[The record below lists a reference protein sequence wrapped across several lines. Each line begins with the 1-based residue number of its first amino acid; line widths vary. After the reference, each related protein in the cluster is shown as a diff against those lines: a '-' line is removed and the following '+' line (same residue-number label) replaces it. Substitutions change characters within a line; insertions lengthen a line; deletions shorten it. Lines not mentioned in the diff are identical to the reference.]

1 MSYHESQVFLAEA
14 AEAFS
19 QGNYGHAGT
28 HYAAVVAGLA
38 PQAVAARPLTPDTRP
53 LVQHFA
59 AASRGQSTVLAQQDE
74 PGQAVQVLLAALT
87 RLRGCL
93 SNLGTPA
100 MERAPLVTEYKLCFY
115 ALADQYFANGQ
126 LDDLAAYTRCHA
138 PELARWSNDLHLV
151 RAAQGGN

>member
-1 MSYHESQVFLAEA
+1 MSYTESQVFLAEA

-19 QGNYGHAGT
+19 RGNYGHAGT
-28 HYAAVVAGLA
+28 HYAAVVTGLA

-59 AASRGQSTVLAQQDE
+59 AASRGQSTVLAQQNRPE
-74 PGQAVQVLLAALT
+74 QAAQVLLAALT
-87 RLRGCL
+87 RLRGCI

-100 MERAPLVTEYKLCFY
+100 MERAPLVTEYKRCFY
-115 ALADQYFANGQ
+115 ALADLYFAEGQ
-126 LDDLAAYTRCHA
+126 FDKMAAYTRCHA
-138 PELARWSNDLHLV
+138 PELARWANDLHLV